1 MADPMLLRKARP
13 CSGVLEHYLDDFIED
28 GFETVDLIRGIS
40 HRLVSF
46 GYCVPHSNHMGGN
59 TAGIME

>member
-1 MADPMLLRKARP
+1 MADLLAVLD
-13 CSGVLEHYLDDFIED
+13 GEGTGLVLEHYLDDFIED